1 MGIKMIEKDDIVK
14 VLTADEEKM
23 IEIMHSHITL
33 QDQFR
38 QLTHHVEEC
47 YKRIQ
52 GLEHILASKVL
63 S

>member
-1 MGIKMIEKDDIVK
+1 MIEKDDIVK

-23 IEIMHSHITL
+23 IEIMQSHLTL

-38 QLTHHVEEC
+38 QLTEHVEKC
-47 YKRIQ
+47 YSRIAN
-52 GLEHILASKVL
+52 LEHIMANKVL

>member
-1 MGIKMIEKDDIVK
+1 MIKTDDVVK

-52 GLEHILASKVL
+52 SLEHVLANKVL